1 MTSSSAGRDTLL
13 MKLIGKLAQTG
24 AALWIL
30 NVWFRRFNK
39 DTGYRGGNATNMKEE
54 FEEYGLSESTMYAV
68 GAAKVSLAGLMLAG
82 LVAPRVSRPASIG
95 LAVFMLGAI
104 GMHIKVGDSVK
115 RYLPAL
121 SVFTLASVAAVLNGE
136 GRR

>member
-1 MTSSSAGRDTLL
+1 
-13 MKLIGKLAQTG
+13 MKLIGKLAQAA

-30 NVWFRRFNK
+30 NVWFNRFNK

-54 FEEYGLSESTMYAV
+54 FEEYGLSETTMYAV
-68 GAAKVSLAGLMLAG
+68 GAAKVSLAGLMLVG
-82 LVAPRVSRPASIG
+82 LVKPRVSRPASIG
-95 LAVFMLGAI
+95 LAMFMVGAI

-121 SVFTLASVAAVLNGE
+121 SVFSLSTLAALLSGG
-136 GRR
+136 GRSPSTN